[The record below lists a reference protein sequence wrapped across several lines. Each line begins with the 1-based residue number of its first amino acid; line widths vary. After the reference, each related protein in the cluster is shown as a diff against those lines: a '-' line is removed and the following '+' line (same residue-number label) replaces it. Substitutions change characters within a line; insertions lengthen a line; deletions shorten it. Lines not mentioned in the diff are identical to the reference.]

1 MIIPCVCIYF
11 THQFQACDTYDCTT
25 SWNTC
30 QPHCFSNELF
40 PNALTDCTSTLNSF
54 HANPQI
60 RLTTWL
66 TTEIET
72 CGIHEPGKDL
82 SHDSVIYI
90 AKCQILKTTKPTL
103 QNTQHH
109 TLSYRHTH
117 TDTHSHTHT
126 HIHTTWFCANP
137 RSAHTFLQQI
147 LRPQERARTHF
158 YDKFCYEAPRNPF

>member
-1 MIIPCVCIYF
+1 MADIERNKMSQFITCVGNTLVTWNAKCLHWSYNCPFCFKILSYSKTWILKCVIIPCVCIYF

-66 TTEIET
+66 TTKIEKNHYT
-72 CGIHEPGKDL
+72 IISFFK
-82 SHDSVIYI
+82 SIS
-90 AKCQILKTTKPTL
+90 TKMP
-103 QNTQHH
+103 
-109 TLSYRHTH
+109 Y
-117 TDTHSHTHT
+117 
-126 HIHTTWFCANP
+126 
-137 RSAHTFLQQI
+137 
-147 LRPQERARTHF
+147 
-158 YDKFCYEAPRNPF
+158 K